1 MKLNMPKLSRRWL
14 RRGLAGLGL
23 LSLLLVLAA
32 GIWPRVFLCVRDT
45 PPKCDAMVILG
56 GEVGDRVR
64 QALALYREMK
74 VPLVFVIG
82 CGDAP
87 IARRLLIAGG
97 VPQEAIVVEDR
108 STNTWANAQCAIPL
122 LRRHGVHR
130 VVLVTTWY
138 HSRRARACFRHVA
151 PDMEFYSVPAEWD
164 DSGDLDGKRRKL
176 VYSEYIKLVGYWVRH
191 GVFPF

>member
-1 MKLNMPKLSRRWL
+1 
-14 RRGLAGLGL
+14 
-23 LSLLLVLAA
+23 
-32 GIWPRVFLCVRDT
+32 
-45 PPKCDAMVILG
+45 MVILG

-64 QALALYREMK
+64 QALVLYREAK

-87 IARRLLIAGG
+87 IARRLLVAGG
-97 VPQEAIVVEDR
+97 VPQEAIVVEDQ
-108 STNTWANAQCAIPL
+108 STNTWENARRAVPL

-151 PDMEFYSVPAEWD
+151 PDMEFYSVPAEW
-164 DSGDLDGKRRKL
+164 SSSSSSVRKKWKL
-176 VYSEYIKLVGYWVRH
+176 VYGEYIKLAGYWIGH